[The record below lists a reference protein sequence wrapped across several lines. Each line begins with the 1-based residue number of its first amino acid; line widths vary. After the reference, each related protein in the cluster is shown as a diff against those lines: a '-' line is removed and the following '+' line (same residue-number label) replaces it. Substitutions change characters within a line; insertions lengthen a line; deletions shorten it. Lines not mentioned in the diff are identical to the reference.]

1 MTDAEERSLHRDEI
15 AQLVREALVLI
26 DADEP
31 GYVVPLHALHAL
43 PRETLEEGQ
52 DLLAPLFVELR
63 KLRPFPLWV
72 RDAPARALAL
82 KRMATLDGAI
92 GVGEP
97 VEARGFSAREQNL
110 AAEGRECWLEVQADA
125 AEEAL
130 RSLPPGWGLLV
141 RGERAPW
148 ATLRKMSPLR
158 ALGIALDGEPVPH
171 GPHALPA
178 PLDLITLDPTRVD
191 EASLGARVLWVVHS
205 PDLRDLADQA
215 LALTGQVPFSGLIC
229 GGDDALACA
238 LWFATVRRRQ
248 GR

>member
-1 MTDAEERSLHRDEI
+1 VTDAEERRLRRGEI
-15 AQLVREALVLI
+15 AQLVREALTLI
-26 DADEP
+26 DEDAP

-43 PRETLEEGQ
+43 SSEQLEAEQ

-82 KRMATLDGAI
+82 KQLAKLDGAI

-97 VEARGFSAREQNL
+97 LPAD
-110 AAEGRECWLEVQADA
+110 GRECWLEVP
-125 AEEAL
+125 AERAEQAL
-130 RSLPPGWGLLV
+130 RSLPVGWGLLV

-178 PLDLITLDPTRVD
+178 RLDMITLDPTRVD
-191 EASLGARVLWVVHS
+191 EASLGARVLWAVHS
-205 PDLRDLADQA
+205 ADLRDLADQA
-215 LALTGQVPFSGLIC
+215 LALTGEVAFSGLIC
-229 GGDDALACA
+229 NGEQALACA
-238 LWFATVRRRQ
+238 LWFATVRARAK
-248 GR
+248 